1 MDVEQIQKINEMALN
16 LLRQGLA
23 QDRADAVVQAERFF
37 KKQDSSDYS
46 SMRKTLDEVQ
56 QDRQPQQAAVVTQV
70 DLSQDKIK
78 EILEQN
84 ASFIVKKFKE
94 FQERVDSMEK
104 EMSSLRAKVDN
115 ARMAAVEQ
123 PAARSQSQSA
133 QQQTQARGMPS
144 SGGGSGGN
152 AAPVHPRSGNYSESD
167 VSIEKFF
174 YMGHKK

>member
-1 MDVEQIQKINEMALN
+1 MDVEQIQKINEMAIN

-37 KKQDSSDYS
+37 KKDDSSDYA
-46 SMRKTLDEVQ
+46 SMRKTMDNIQ
-56 QDRQPQQAAVVTQV
+56 QDRQPPQAAVVSQV

-84 ASFIVKKFKE
+84 ASFMVKKFKE

-115 ARMAAVEQ
+115 ARIAAEQ
-123 PAARSQSQSA
+123 SAARPQPQQV
-133 QQQTQARGMPS
+133 QQQPQQPRGTPVS
-144 SGGGSGGN
+144 SGSGSS
-152 AAPVHPRSGNYSESD
+152 AAPVHPRSGNYSEAD